1 MILPLYLA
9 LVAVGFL
16 FMALGFVREEAY
28 LHETAAF
35 VSAILF
41 LSLGFLSW
49 NIEVMECGLTTA
61 DVWSCHREVVG
72 DPALSALFY
81 GLGILGLA
89 MTIIMALVRISDA
102 AFSKRD

>member
-1 MILPLYLA
+1 MILPLYIA
-9 LVAVGFL
+9 LVAVAFL
-16 FMALGFVREEAY
+16 FMALGFVREETY
-28 LHETAAF
+28 LHETASF

-61 DVWSCHREVVG
+61 DVWSCHSEAIG
-72 DPALSALFY
+72 DQALSTLFY

-89 MTIIMALVRISDA
+89 MTIIMALVRISEA
-102 AFSKRD
+102 AFNRRG